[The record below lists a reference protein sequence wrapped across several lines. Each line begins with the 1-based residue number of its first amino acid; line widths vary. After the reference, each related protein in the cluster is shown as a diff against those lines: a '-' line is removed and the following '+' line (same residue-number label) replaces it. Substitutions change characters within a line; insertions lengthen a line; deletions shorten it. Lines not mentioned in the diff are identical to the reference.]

1 MFPDQRAEQQV
12 MTSGLF
18 FCFFACFY
26 VSLKSSEYIQKIV
39 VKDIINVC
47 RFKQNEGIE

>member
-1 MFPDQRAEQQV
+1 MFLDQRAEQQV

-18 FCFFACFY
+18 CFLACFY

-47 RFKQNEGIE
+47 RFKQIEGIE